1 MSSSRFPLPV
11 KIEHN
16 NSFSDHDYCFKETG
30 IMDEQSSFF
39 VDVENEDENDYNARG
54 RKRRNVKQP
63 ELFSTSN
70 NNTSASTSNGKRVA
84 KAKPRKSGGKGGKRV
99 EKVKY
104 EVEYIWGK
112 RADKMKPGK
121 LEYRVFWKTY
131 PIEESSWEPEE
142 NLRAC
147 QESIDTY
154 EQREMYFNEK
164 GEKEMHATKA
174 SQENNVRVVVVN
186 KAKTLRQ
193 VLPTMHAPRAASVSR
208 TMSIPALPK
217 KNKNA
222 KPPAVHNQKKP
233 SPKKAIVVTT
243 KRHLAPP
250 PSPPPPS
257 EDAHLAGAKKR
268 KSSSSASSFNGS
280 SSTVAAAVTSAHSV
294 SSNNN
299 NGNGEF
305 INSEMGAKTIE
316 ELAAKLHAKQVVAI
330 LGHEPC
336 DIDGVPYV
344 FRVRFGDDSV
354 KRVIM
359 RDLLDNSPRTLA
371 EYLADA
377 MKRAETVGTSI
388 PLAGFQIL
396 SNNPSH
402 KGIVDEEAMDSGE
415 GQSDEV
421 EEEGGNGLKEKDD
434 DEKELEE
441 DEEDKTEELEEDKT
455 EELEEDKTEELEE
468 EDEEDKTEELEEEDE
483 EDKTEEL
490 EEEDEEDKTEELEE
504 EDEEDKTEELEEDKT
519 EELEEEDEEDKT
531 EELEEED
538 EEDNTEELEADE
550 DETAEDGDEGEF
562 GVEEED
568 ENRGEEEEE
577 DGLQQQITLF
587 EGSGELVL
595 RDVEEIEEE
604 RKREKAILKER
615 MRRVR
620 EPHLRRKMVLQE
632 PCIPWEYGS
641 NQFSSQKGSCAFG
654 SIRNSTLKVHSSRE
668 LFPGDPTALPRW
680 SRGTGNSQAGQTP
693 FGMIREQVTRMVE
706 HEGEDKKRCQ
716 ELLQDPKQTE
726 RILKLWARSN
736 PEAKNSRLFGSKR
749 PEKMVSIGG
758 REWSRHELMLSRA
771 ALPRLACVNETSAAR
786 DGREAIRVVAA
797 GNRQAT
803 MHIAG
808 LDRTERDQL
817 ESNKCMSWL
826 GGQLILQT
834 QSGTG
839 GFQTPRDVVS
849 TSYYDRINGE
859 KAAKEE
865 RQRKRRKEKMKPELD
880 DERG

>member
-1 MSSSRFPLPV
+1 
-11 KIEHN
+11 
-16 NSFSDHDYCFKETG
+16 
-30 IMDEQSSFF
+30 
-39 VDVENEDENDYNARG
+39 
-54 RKRRNVKQP
+54 
-63 ELFSTSN
+63 
-70 NNTSASTSNGKRVA
+70 
-84 KAKPRKSGGKGGKRV
+84 
-99 EKVKY
+99 
-104 EVEYIWGK
+104 
-112 RADKMKPGK
+112 
-121 LEYRVFWKTY
+121 
-131 PIEESSWEPEE
+131 
-142 NLRAC
+142 
-147 QESIDTY
+147 
-154 EQREMYFNEK
+154 
-164 GEKEMHATKA
+164 
-174 SQENNVRVVVVN
+174 
-186 KAKTLRQ
+186 
-193 VLPTMHAPRAASVSR
+193 
-208 TMSIPALPK
+208 
-217 KNKNA
+217 
-222 KPPAVHNQKKP
+222 
-233 SPKKAIVVTT
+233 
-243 KRHLAPP
+243 
-250 PSPPPPS
+250 
-257 EDAHLAGAKKR
+257 
-268 KSSSSASSFNGS
+268 
-280 SSTVAAAVTSAHSV
+280 
-294 SSNNN
+294 
-299 NGNGEF
+299 
-305 INSEMGAKTIE
+305 
-316 ELAAKLHAKQVVAI
+316 
-330 LGHEPC
+330 
-336 DIDGVPYV
+336 
-344 FRVRFGDDSV
+344 
-354 KRVIM
+354 
-359 RDLLDNSPRTLA
+359 
-371 EYLADA
+371 
-377 MKRAETVGTSI
+377 
-388 PLAGFQIL
+388 
-396 SNNPSH
+396 
-402 KGIVDEEAMDSGE
+402 MDSGE

-421 EEEGGNGLKEKDD
+421 EDEGENELKEDD
-434 DEKELEE
+434 DEKKLEA
-441 DEEDKTEELEEDKT
+441 DEEDKTEELEEYD
-455 EELEEDKTEELEE
+455 EDKTEEMEAEE
-468 EDEEDKTEELEEEDE
+468 ELEDEEDKTQ
-483 EDKTEEL
+483 
-490 EEEDEEDKTEELEE
+490 
-504 EDEEDKTEELEEDKT
+504 
-519 EELEEEDEEDKT
+519 
-531 EELEEED
+531 
-538 EEDNTEELEADE
+538 ELEADE
-550 DETAEDGDEGEF
+550 DETAEHVEGREF

-568 ENRGEEEEE
+568 ENRGEEEED
-577 DGLQQQITLF
+577 DGLQQQEITLF

-726 RILKLWARSN
+726 RILKLWTRPN

-849 TSYYDRINGE
+849 TSYYDRIKGE

-865 RQRKRRKEKMKPELD
+865 RQRKRKKEKVKPEQD